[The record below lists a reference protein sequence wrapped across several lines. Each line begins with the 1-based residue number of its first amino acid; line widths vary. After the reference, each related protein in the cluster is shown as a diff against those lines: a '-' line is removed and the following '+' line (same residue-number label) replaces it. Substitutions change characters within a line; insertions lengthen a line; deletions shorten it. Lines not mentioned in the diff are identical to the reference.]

1 MVEIGEDQDQQQ
13 AQPGPPG
20 PAQQIQPGPPGPA
33 PEQIG
38 LRLHRTHKD
47 DAVSLLLSKLSLREK
62 LSKNKEI
69 EEQNKAREE
78 KSLQH
83 SLDPDAHPDD
93 GSDAASFIT
102 LDDEDFSDLKDPH
115 VYSRFLNIM
124 PDFLLLRFARD
135 SRREKEEKEKRK
147 LEEQSSKPAESV
159 DGREAKRRCMDGDKA
174 TPHVVGAQRPI
185 EFSDILFVTES
196 HIAIPLPFFL
206 NENLRHI
213 IDQVATLPTV
223 KSNPLP
229 GDSKG
234 SFILNVTELTKKF
247 GEELSLDFGQWSEAA
262 KN

>member
-1 MVEIGEDQDQQQ
+1 MVEIAEDQDQQQ
-13 AQPGPPG
+13 V
-20 PAQQIQPGPPGPA
+20 QQVQPPGPA

-47 DAVSLLLSKLSLREK
+47 DAISLLLSKLSLREK

-69 EEQNKAREE
+69 EDQNKAREE
-78 KSLQH
+78 RSLQH

-102 LDDEDFSDLKDPH
+102 LDDEDLSDLKDPH

-147 LEEQSSKPAESV
+147 LEEQSNPAESV
-159 DGREAKRRCMDGDKA
+159 DGREVKRRCMDGDKA

-213 IDQVATLPTV
+213 IDQAATLPTL

-262 KN
+262 KNCFRFHQG